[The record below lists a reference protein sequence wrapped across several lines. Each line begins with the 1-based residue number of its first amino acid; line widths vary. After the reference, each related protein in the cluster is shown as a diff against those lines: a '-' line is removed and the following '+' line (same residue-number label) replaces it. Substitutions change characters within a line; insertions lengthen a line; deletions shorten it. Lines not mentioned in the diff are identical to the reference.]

1 MQIAREESAVAAG
14 TAATG
19 TAARDRVFRA
29 VLSHGPVE
37 VVAVARRLG
46 VTPAAVRRHIE
57 ALEAD
62 GLVAVHEAAS
72 VRPRGR
78 GRPARAYVVTARGH
92 RAAGG
97 GYEEVALSALA
108 HLARQYGPD
117 AVARFT
123 DERLRELESRWRST
137 VDRAGPDP
145 LARARALAAALGEDG
160 FAAEARDVEPHPG
173 GRDRGREGGQG
184 DAGTVRGPLGVQ
196 ICQGHCPVHTLA
208 EAYPGLCEAE
218 TATFSR
224 LVGTPVQRLAT
235 IAHGDH
241 VCTTFV
247 PGPPAAPPAPPEP
260 AAVDA
265 VRGENP

>member
-1 MQIAREESAVAAG
+1 
-14 TAATG
+14 
-19 TAARDRVFRA
+19 VFRA

-46 VTPAAVRRHIE
+46 VTPAAVRRHVE

-62 GLVAVHEAAS
+62 GLVAVHEAVS
-72 VRPRGR
+72 PRPRGR

-108 HLARQYGPD
+108 HLARHYGPD

-123 DERLRELESRWRST
+123 DERLRELESRWHAA
-137 VDRAGPDP
+137 VDAAGPEP
-145 LARARALAAALGEDG
+145 LDRARALAAALGADG
-160 FAAEARDVEPHPG
+160 FAAEARDVEPAHAEPG
-173 GRDRGREGGQG
+173 
-184 DAGTVRGPLGVQ
+184 AGNIPGPLGVQ

-218 TATFSR
+218 TAAFSR

-247 PGPPAAPPAPPEP
+247 PAPPRAHHETPQP

-265 VRGENP
+265 VRGETS

>member
-1 MQIAREESAVAAG
+1 
-14 TAATG
+14 
-19 TAARDRVFRA
+19 VFRA

-37 VVAVARRLG
+37 VLAIARRLG
-46 VTPAAVRRHIE
+46 VTPAAVRRHVE

-62 GLVAVHEAAS
+62 GLVAVHDATPP
-72 VRPRGR
+72 RQRGR

-108 HLARQYGPD
+108 HLARHYGAD

-123 DERLRELESRWRST
+123 DERLRELESRWRAV

-145 LARARALAAALGEDG
+145 LARARALAEALGDDG
-160 FAAEARDVEPHPG
+160 FAADARDVEPPSG
-173 GRDRGREGGQG
+173 G
-184 DAGTVRGPLGVQ
+184 AGADGNIPGPLGVQ

-218 TATFSR
+218 TAAFSR

-247 PGPPAAPPAPPEP
+247 PAPPVSAAPDRDSPARPEPPAVRPRPP
-260 AAVDA
+260 AVDA
-265 VRGENP
+265 VRGETP